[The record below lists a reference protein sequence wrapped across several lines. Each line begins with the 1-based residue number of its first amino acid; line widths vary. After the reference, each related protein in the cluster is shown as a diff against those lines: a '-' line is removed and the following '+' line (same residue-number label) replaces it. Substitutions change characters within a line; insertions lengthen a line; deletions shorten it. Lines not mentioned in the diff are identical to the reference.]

1 MARPRRQDA
10 RREHLVGAARSAIL
24 QRGLGATRVR
34 DIADQAGVAT
44 GTVTYYFRELDELFD
59 LVFAEAVDRFCTD
72 RERLADAHG
81 DPGRQLTAVL
91 RSGLPT
97 GPDDELCYLLYEFS
111 PQARHRPGD
120 ALLRKQLYERQVA
133 LYRRILVDGAECG
146 AFTLRSPA
154 GQVAANLVALEDAY
168 GYHVIAQTSVQ
179 RHEAER
185 HLFGY
190 ATLATSTPLPSPAET
205 PHGGTDRSGHQ

>member
-1 MARPRRQDA
+1 MARPRQQDA
-10 RREHLVGAARSAIL
+10 RREHLVGAARAAIIR
-24 QRGLGATRVR
+24 RGLGATRVR
-34 DIADQAGVAT
+34 DVADQAGVAT

-72 RERLADAHG
+72 REQQADSHD
-81 DPGRQLTAVL
+81 DPGRRLTAVL

-97 GPDDELCYLLYEFS
+97 GPDDELCCLLYEFS
-111 PQARHRPGD
+111 PQARRRPGD
-120 ALLRKQLYERQVA
+120 ALLRKQLYERQVD
-133 LYRRILVDGAECG
+133 LYRRILVDGAESG

-168 GYHVIAQTSVQ
+168 GYHVIAQTSM
-179 RHEAER
+179 RRDEAER

-190 ATLATSTPLPSPAET
+190 AALATSASLPSPVEAT
-205 PHGGTDRSGHQ
+205 

>member
-1 MARPRRQDA
+1 MARPRQQDA
-10 RREHLVGAARSAIL
+10 RREHLVGAARAAII

-34 DIADQAGVAT
+34 DVADQAGVAT

-59 LVFAEAVDRFCTD
+59 VVFAEAVDRFCTD
-72 RERLADAHG
+72 RERQADSHD
-81 DPGRQLTAVL
+81 DPRRRLTAVL

-97 GPDDELCYLLYEFS
+97 GPDDELCCLLYEFS
-111 PQARHRPGD
+111 PQARRRPGD

-133 LYRRILVDGAECG
+133 LYQRILVDGAERG

-168 GYHVIAQTSVQ
+168 GYHVIAQTSM
-179 RHEAER
+179 RRDDAEQ
-185 HLFGY
+185 HIFGY
-190 ATLATSTPLPSPAET
+190 AALATSASLPSLEDT
-205 PHGGTDRSGHQ
+205 R